1 MAPGA
6 MADLLRKAVAE
17 VDPNLPVQDVMSLE
31 SRMERS
37 RWGYRVFGSVFSV
50 LAVIAL
56 AMAAVGVFALVADSV
71 RRRVPEFGIRMA
83 MGAAPGQ
90 ILRLVLSQAMR
101 RVGVGVALGL
111 PLAYFASQAIK
122 SLLVG
127 VEPSDAITLGGV
139 SLFLMAT
146 ALAACW
152 LPARG
157 VVRIDPANA
166 LRNE

>member
-1 MAPGA
+1 
-6 MADLLRKAVAE
+6 
-17 VDPNLPVQDVMSLE
+17 
-31 SRMERS
+31 
-37 RWGYRVFGSVFSV
+37 
-50 LAVIAL
+50 
-56 AMAAVGVFALVADSV
+56 
-71 RRRVPEFGIRMA
+71 
-83 MGAAPGQ
+83 
-90 ILRLVLSQAMR
+90 MR